1 MTWRKAFGAAVAFLL
16 VASLGSAHPGR
27 TDSSGGHHDRKN
39 GGYHYHG
46 GGASSSPPPI
56 AFVPAP
62 SPPVLPAYVEDN
74 VRTKARTEPR
84 VSVRTTPRTPS
95 MLTRTTK
102 LIDAKPVDQI
112 KPNFAIV
119 FHGGRRL
126 EILNFSEEPDE
137 FEVVATHGGKASYPR
152 KIVDRIEAIL
162 GEREWTDATGKFR
175 ILATFVSIVGGDV
188 NLRKPSDEIITV
200 PLDRLSDLDQKYV
213 EHATK

>member
-1 MTWRKAFGAAVAFLL
+1 MTWRRAIAATIAFLF
-16 VASLGSAHPGR
+16 VASLSSAHPGR

-46 GGASSSPPPI
+46 GGGSSAPAPI
-56 AFVPAP
+56 VFVPPP

-74 VRTKARTEPR
+74 VRTKARTTPR
-84 VSVRTTPRTPS
+84 VSVRTTPRTPA
-95 MLTRTTK
+95 MLSRTTR
-102 LIDAKPVDQI
+102 LIEAKPVDPV
-112 KPNFAIV
+112 KPNFAMI

-152 KIVDRIEAIL
+152 KIVERIEAIL

-175 ILATFVSIVGGDV
+175 ILATFDSVVGGDV
-188 NLRKPSDEIITV
+188 NLRKASDEIITV
-200 PLDRLSDLDQKYV
+200 PFDRLSDVDQKYV
-213 EHATK
+213 EHASK